1 MKTKQIV
8 YMSLEDAKSAY
19 DKYSDGEKKIW
30 AIVVYK
36 NGYASIVNRDSL
48 KFIKLQ
54 DTKQ

>member
-1 MKTKQIV
+1 
-8 YMSLEDAKSAY
+8 MSLEDAKSAY
-19 DKYSDGEKKIW
+19 DKYSDGEKKIG

-36 NGYASIVNRDSL
+36 NGDASIVNRDSL